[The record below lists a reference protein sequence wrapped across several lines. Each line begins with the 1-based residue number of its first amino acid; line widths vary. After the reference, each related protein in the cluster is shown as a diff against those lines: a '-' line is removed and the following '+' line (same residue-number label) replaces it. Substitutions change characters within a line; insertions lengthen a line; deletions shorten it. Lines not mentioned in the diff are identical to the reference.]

1 MHLSSERVLRQ
12 DMSLLDIEAEAIRN
26 PKYWSSAALLRTDG
40 AKKGKTKS
48 PGKTKAVSRAK
59 AKKEVFGKG
68 EGKMDVISDDED
80 DHDNVDDYG
89 DE

>member
-12 DMSLLDIEAEAIRN
+12 DMSLLDIEAEAIH
-26 PKYWSSAALLRTDG
+26 G

>member
-26 PKYWSSAALLRTDG
+26 PNPVDG